1 MNEEKPYC
9 QAITKANTPCKNR
22 PQAGSDYCHIHRKLQ
37 ASSTTAP
44 TADFD
49 QIIHELNRAAQ
60 KLRAAEPAFSPPPFS
75 PLNLLTLIRQN
86 INRFTPEAQRE
97 LLHQL
102 QESLQGASVKDM
114 LDPDTWKGLLFLLVH
129 SLQSETEAVRGRVN
143 QQLLRLPGGETVVSM
158 QEMLQ
163 GASAKD
169 LLDPETWKGM
179 WYLVNYSLQNQA
191 QEVKR
196 RLLGEQEA

>member
-1 MNEEKPYC
+1 MSEEKSYC
-9 QAITKANTPCKNR
+9 QATTKAGTPCKNS
-22 PQAGSDYCHIHRKLQ
+22 PQTGSAYCHLHRHWQ
-37 ASSTTAP
+37 ASSTAAP

-49 QIIHELNRAAQ
+49 QIIHELNQAAQ
-60 KLRAAEPAFSPPPFS
+60 KLRAAEPTFNPPPFS

-86 INRFTPEAQRE
+86 IDRFTPEAQRE

-102 QESLQGASVKDM
+102 QESLQGASAKDI
-114 LDPDTWKGLLFLLVH
+114 LDPATWKGLAYLLVH

-143 QQLLRLPGGETVVSM
+143 QQLLRLPGGETVVSL

-163 GASAKD
+163 GASPKD
-169 LLDPETWKGM
+169 LLNPETWKGM

-196 RLLGEQEA
+196 RILAEGEE